1 MEQNILGKS
10 RIGKNCVIQEN
21 VIIGAPSKD
30 LINVE
35 KIKLP
40 GAVIG
45 NDCIIRSGSII
56 YSKVRIGENFKTGHN
71 ILVREN
77 TTLGDN
83 VLIGTNSIVENDCI
97 VGNNVSIQSNVYI
110 PTNTNIGNH
119 IFIGPN
125 ACLTNDKYP
134 ARKKVKL
141 KGPVLKNGV
150 TVGANATIL
159 PGLVIGEGSIV
170 AAGAVVTKDVSP
182 WKIAIGVPAREIDM
196 PENLRTLNKI

>member
-97 VGNNVSIQSNVYI
+97 VGNNVAYS
-110 PTNTNIGNH
+110 PTSTSQRTQT
-119 IFIGPN
+119 
-125 ACLTNDKYP
+125 L
-134 ARKKVKL
+134 
-141 KGPVLKNGV
+141 
-150 TVGANATIL
+150 
-159 PGLVIGEGSIV
+159 
-170 AAGAVVTKDVSP
+170 
-182 WKIAIGVPAREIDM
+182 AIIYS
-196 PENLRTLNKI
+196 